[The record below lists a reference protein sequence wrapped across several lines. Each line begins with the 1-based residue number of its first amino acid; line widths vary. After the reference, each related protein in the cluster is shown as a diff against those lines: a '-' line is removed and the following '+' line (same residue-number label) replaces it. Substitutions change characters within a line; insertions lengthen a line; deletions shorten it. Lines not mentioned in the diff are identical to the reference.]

1 MPTPRQYRFL
11 RTQLYATLL
20 CVAGLASLGA
30 LTLERAF
37 LVGFLALVTVAT
49 LTAPV
54 HVTPPWRRRLRW
66 PLLLGSVVFLALVVV
81 RTAEKLL
88 AAL

>member
-11 RTQLYATLL
+11 RAQLYATLL
-20 CVAGLASLGA
+20 GVAGLASVGA
-30 LTLERAF
+30 LTLEHAF
-37 LVGFLALVTVAT
+37 LVGFLALVATAT

-66 PLLLGSVVFLALVVV
+66 PLLLGSAVFLALVGA
-81 RTAEKLL
+81 RTLEKLL

>member
-11 RTQLYATLL
+11 RANLFTTLL
-20 CVAGLASLGA
+20 GIALLASLGA
-30 LTLERAF
+30 LTLEHAF
-37 LVGFLALVTVAT
+37 LVGFLALVAVTT

-66 PLLLGSVVFLALVVV
+66 PLLVAGGVFLALVGV